1 VVNATPEYV
10 ARGEAELA
18 VQLSN
23 EIRIVPGI
31 EFIPLPVEFE
41 RTFVFSAAFGA
52 NAKEADASKA
62 ILRFLSG
69 QEATAVIRAKG
80 MDTPVSK

>member
-31 EFIPLPVEFE
+31 EFIPLPAEFE

-62 ILRFLSG
+62 IS
-69 QEATAVIRAKG
+69 
-80 MDTPVSK
+80 PVSFWSGGDGGHTS